1 MASIY
6 ESPVVHALRAMF
18 SVAKTNSK
26 TNQLKPIF
34 LEYSRLLFNAFQEG
48 ETPPLVCINNN
59 HPDYLGM
66 DTELLKT
73 KKLLE
78 ADFLIAIL
86 KDHGF
91 DRMDQVAD
99 KEVDP
104 IFENMVELLL
114 DGKVEELKS
123 QLKDHPELI
132 HQSSIFGHKATLLHY
147 SGSNGVEMRRQRVP
161 INLKEVVQI
170 LLACGADKNKPMKVY
185 GGLHSTKALMS
196 TSAHPWDAGIDRS
209 ILDLL

>member
-1 MASIY
+1 
-6 ESPVVHALRAMF
+6 MF
-18 SVAKTNSK
+18 SVAKTNVK

-34 LEYSRLLFNAFQEG
+34 LEYSRLLFHAFQKG
-48 ETPPLVCINNN
+48 EISPLVCINNN

-78 ADFLIAIL
+78 ADFLFAIL

-91 DRMDQVAD
+91 DHIDQVAD
-99 KEVDP
+99 KELNLT
-104 IFENMVELLL
+104 FENAVELLL
-114 DGKVEELKS
+114 DGKVEELKT
-123 QLKDHPELI
+123 QLKDHPQLI
-132 HQSSIFGHKATLLHY
+132 HQSSIFGHAATLLHY
-147 SGSNGVEMRRQRVP
+147 TGSNGVEMWRQRVP
-161 INLKEVVQI
+161 MNLKAVVQM
-170 LLACGADKNKPMKVY
+170 LLEFGSDKNAFMKVY
-185 GGLHSTKALMS
+185 GGLHSTKALMA